1 MNISIPYPEIQ
12 DIIKKEKGIGQDIS
26 HIEYNVLG
34 IGIRMPI
41 VGLAT
46 FNVKYLDF
54 DGHHIRLQLV
64 NNVLNMIVVQLVGMV
79 NRLIGKDILSK
90 EGNDILKVS
99 LDQFPEVINA
109 LQRVNVRSIDF
120 NSTSLDV
127 CLFLK

>member
-12 DIIKKEKGIGQDIS
+12 DIIKKEKGIGLDIS
-26 HIEYNVLG
+26 HIEHNVLG
-34 IGIRMPI
+34 VGIRMPI

-46 FNVKYLDF
+46 FNVKYLDL

-64 NNVLNMIVVQLVGMV
+64 NNVLNMIIVQLVGIV
-79 NRLIGKDILSK
+79 NRLIEKDILSK

-109 LQRVNVRSIDF
+109 LQRFDVQSIDF

>member
-1 MNISIPYPEIQ
+1 MNISIPYHEIQ
-12 DIIKKEKGIGQDIS
+12 DIIKKKKGI
-26 HIEYNVLG
+26 E
-34 IGIRMPI
+34 
-41 VGLAT
+41 
-46 FNVKYLDF
+46 
-54 DGHHIRLQLV
+54 
-64 NNVLNMIVVQLVGMV
+64 LNMIVVQLVGMV

-109 LQRVNVRSIDF
+109 LQRFDVRSIDF

>member
-1 MNISIPYPEIQ
+1 MNISIPYHEIQ
-12 DIIKKEKGIGQDIS
+12 DIIKKGKGIGLDIS
-26 HIEYNVLG
+26 HIEHNVLG
-34 IGIRMPI
+34 VGIRMPI
-41 VGLAT
+41 VGLVT

-64 NNVLNMIVVQLVGMV
+64 NNVLNMIIVQLVGIV

-109 LQRVNVRSIDF
+109 LQRFDVRSIDF
-120 NSTSLDV
+120 NSMSLDV

>member
-12 DIIKKEKGIGQDIS
+12 DIIKKEKGIGLDIS

-34 IGIRMPI
+34 VGIRMPI
-41 VGLAT
+41 VGLVT

-99 LDQFPEVINA
+99 LDKFPEVINA
-109 LQRVNVRSIDF
+109 LQRFDVRSIDF